1 MKRSEYGKH
10 TRGQWKKRELVMAV
24 LAVLRANQYQGGL
37 PLTADRIHQFVGCNR
52 GSLFTH
58 LKKWCYYEYILR
70 SEGFKPS
77 GYSILPKG
85 NSYFEAVAQGFL
97 SRRKGEWVYV
107 DVRALLRRLPGFQ
120 TFRGGQSRLNVASLL
135 RIL

>member
-24 LAVLRANQYQGGL
+24 LAILRANEFQGGL
-37 PLTADRIHQFVGCNR
+37 PLTANRIHQLVGCNR

-58 LKKWCYYEYILR
+58 LKKWCYYGYILR
-70 SEGFKPS
+70 KECFKPL

-85 NSYFEAVAQGFL
+85 NSYFEAVARGFL
-97 SRRKGEWVYV
+97 SRRKGGWVYV
-107 DVRALLRRLPGFQ
+107 DVPALLRRLPAFNSMGEQ
-120 TFRGGQSRLNVASLL
+120 HG
-135 RIL
+135 